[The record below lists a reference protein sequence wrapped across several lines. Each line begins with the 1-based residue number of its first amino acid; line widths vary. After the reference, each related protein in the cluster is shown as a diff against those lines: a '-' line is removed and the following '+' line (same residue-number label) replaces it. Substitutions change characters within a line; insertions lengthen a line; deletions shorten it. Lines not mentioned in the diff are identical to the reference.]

1 MICLVATNTEK
12 MKKRGYRDG
21 GHRMTAGLQFKGV
34 VVSDEDK
41 AIAKSVVEFE
51 HNKSYKSP
59 SKVVSA

>member
-1 MICLVATNTEK
+1 
-12 MKKRGYRDG
+12 MKKRGYKDGG